1 MLVSFLSI
9 CYNKMQSTVFR
20 RKFRGASP
28 YKGDLEDM
36 GKVSAFLKRKN
47 VLFSAKRYG
56 IDAMG
61 AMAQGLFAS
70 LLIGTIIKTLG
81 QQLNVQ
87 FLIDAGNFAQQ
98 VAGPA
103 MAVSIGAALSA
114 PQLVLYSLIA
124 VGMAAN
130 KLGGAGGPL
139 AVYFITIVAS
149 ECGKIVSKETKVDI
163 LVTPAVT
170 ILVGVGLSVLCAPA
184 IGAAASSVG
193 DFIKWATNL
202 QPLLMGILVSVVVGM
217 ALTLPIS
224 SAAICAALSLTGL
237 AGGAAVAG
245 CCAQMVGFAVMS
257 FRENGVGG
265 LVSQGLGTS
274 MLQMPNIIRNPRTW
288 IPPTLASAITG
299 PIATCLFHLEMNGPA
314 VSSGMGTC
322 GLVGQIGVYTGWL
335 NDIAAGTK
343 AAILPMDWVGLILIC
358 FVLPAVLTLL
368 FAFFLRKWGW
378 IKDGDLKLN

>member
-274 MLQMPNIIRNPRTW
+274 MLQMPNIIRNPRVW

-378 IKDGDLKLN
+378 IKGGDLKLQ

>member
-9 CYNKMQSTVFR
+9 CYNGVQSTVFR

-378 IKDGDLKLN
+378 IKDGDLKLQ

>member
-1 MLVSFLSI
+1 
-9 CYNKMQSTVFR
+9 MQSTVFR

-170 ILVGVGLSVLCAPA
+170 ILVGVGLSVLCAPTG
-184 IGAAASSVG
+184 GAAASSVG

-274 MLQMPNIIRNPRTW
+274 MLQMPNIIRNPRVW

-378 IKDGDLKLN
+378 IKGGDLKLQ

>member
-9 CYNKMQSTVFR
+9 CYNGVQSTVFR

-36 GKVSAFLKRKN
+36 GKISAFLKRKN

-274 MLQMPNIIRNPRTW
+274 MLQMPNIIRNPRVW

-343 AAILPMDWVGLILIC
+343 ATILPMDWVGLILIC

-378 IKDGDLKLN
+378 IKGGDLKLQ

>member
-1 MLVSFLSI
+1 MLVFFLSI
-9 CYNKMQSTVFR
+9 CYNGVQSTVFR

-274 MLQMPNIIRNPRTW
+274 MLQMPNIIRNPRVW

-378 IKDGDLKLN
+378 IKGGDLKLQ

>member
-9 CYNKMQSTVFR
+9 CYNGVQSTVFR

-170 ILVGVGLSVLCAPA
+170 ILVGVGLSVLCAPT

-274 MLQMPNIIRNPRTW
+274 MLQMPNIIRNPRIW

-378 IKDGDLKLN
+378 IKDGDLKLQ

>member
-9 CYNKMQSTVFR
+9 CYNGMQSTVFR

-378 IKDGDLKLN
+378 IKDGDLKLQ

>member
-1 MLVSFLSI
+1 
-9 CYNKMQSTVFR
+9 
-20 RKFRGASP
+20 
-28 YKGDLEDM
+28 M

-193 DFIKWATNL
+193 DCIKWATNL

-274 MLQMPNIIRNPRTW
+274 MLQMPNIIRNPRVW

-378 IKDGDLKLN
+378 IKGGDLKLQ

>member
-9 CYNKMQSTVFR
+9 CYNGVQSTVFR

-274 MLQMPNIIRNPRTW
+274 MLQMPNIIRNPRIW

-343 AAILPMDWVGLILIC
+343 ATILPMDWVGLILIC

-378 IKDGDLKLN
+378 IKDGDLKLQ

>member
-9 CYNKMQSTVFR
+9 CYNGVQSTVFR

-170 ILVGVGLSVLCAPA
+170 ILVGIGLSVLCAPA

-274 MLQMPNIIRNPRTW
+274 MLQMPNIIRNPRVW

-378 IKDGDLKLN
+378 IKDGDLKLQ

>member
-9 CYNKMQSTVFR
+9 CYNGVQSTVFR

-202 QPLLMGILVSVVVGM
+202 QPLLMGILVSVVVGV

-274 MLQMPNIIRNPRTW
+274 MLQMPNIIRNPRIW

-343 AAILPMDWVGLILIC
+343 TAILPMDWVGLILIC

-378 IKDGDLKLN
+378 IKGGDLKLQ

>member
-9 CYNKMQSTVFR
+9 CYNGVQSTVFR

-274 MLQMPNIIRNPRTW
+274 MLQMPNIIRNPRVW

-335 NDIAAGTK
+335 NDIAAGMK
-343 AAILPMDWVGLILIC
+343 ATILPMDWVGLILIC

-378 IKDGDLKLN
+378 IKDGDLKLQ

>member
-9 CYNKMQSTVFR
+9 CYNGVQSTVFR

-28 YKGDLEDM
+28 HKGDWADM

-170 ILVGVGLSVLCAPA
+170 ILVGVGLSVLCAPT

-378 IKDGDLKLN
+378 IKDGDLKLQ

>member
-170 ILVGVGLSVLCAPA
+170 ILVGVGLSVLCAPTV
-184 IGAAASSVG
+184 GAAASSVG

-274 MLQMPNIIRNPRTW
+274 MLQMPNIIRNPRVW

-335 NDIAAGTK
+335 NDIAASTK
-343 AAILPMDWVGLILIC
+343 AAIVPMDWVGLILIC

-378 IKDGDLKLN
+378 IKDGDLKLQ

>member
-1 MLVSFLSI
+1 
-9 CYNKMQSTVFR
+9 MQSTVFR

-170 ILVGVGLSVLCAPA
+170 ILVGVGLSVLCAPTV
-184 IGAAASSVG
+184 GAAASSVG

-274 MLQMPNIIRNPRTW
+274 MLQMPNIIRNPRVW
-288 IPPTLASAITG
+288 ISPTLASAITG

-378 IKDGDLKLN
+378 IKDGDLKLQ

>member
-9 CYNKMQSTVFR
+9 CYNGIQSTVFR

-170 ILVGVGLSVLCAPA
+170 ILVGVGLSVLCAPTV
-184 IGAAASSVG
+184 GAAASSVG

-378 IKDGDLKLN
+378 IKDGDLKLQ